1 MDNIKNY
8 ESFLGVQPEVNETEV
23 NENFWTSIFGKP
35 TVDAAAHDSLRGQGF
50 SFRGRDTERSEDNY
64 IMFDGNKFYPD
75 QIEYDEYQ
83 STKPL
88 PRVEGDKLIIA
99 NPAWSM

>member
-1 MDNIKNY
+1 MENIKNY
-8 ESFLGVQPEVNETEV
+8 ESFNSAPERM

-35 TVDAAAHDSLRGQGF
+35 TVDDAAHDAMRGKGF
-50 SFRGRDTERSEDNY
+50 SHRGKDGERTEDNY
-64 IMFDGNKFYPD
+64 IMFDGQKFYPD
-75 QIEYDEYQ
+75 QIEYDDYN
-83 STKPL
+83 STKEL

>member
-8 ESFLGVQPEVNETEV
+8 ESFLGNVPEVNETEM
-23 NENFWTSIFGKP
+23 NESFWTSIFGKP
-35 TVDAAAHDSLRGQGF
+35 TIDKAAHDSLRGLGY
-50 SFRGRDTERSEDNY
+50 SHTGRGERDEDNY

-75 QIEYDEYQ
+75 QIEYDDYQ

-88 PRVEGDKLIIA
+88 PRIEGDKLIIA